1 MTADAGRVALVTG
14 ANGFIGSSLCRELT
28 RHGLQV
34 IGTVRHD
41 SDLSLLEGL
50 NVELVTTDLR
60 CRGTIRLPERTD
72 YIIHAAAP
80 VSDSATDV
88 ECESGI
94 YAATCNLAEATLT
107 QCPALRRFIYISTA
121 LVLGYCRAGISPS
134 RPGRSAAHI
143 PYVRY
148 KQRAEELLLRLH
160 RTRGL
165 PVVILR
171 PADVYGQF
179 DRTSIAPMCRSLER
193 GLPLL
198 VGRGRARLAYCHV
211 GTLVQAVLQA
221 CDAEQ
226 AVGRCY
232 TVANL
237 TTPSWQDFFGHL
249 GAGLGCT
256 PRRPLPASLA
266 FGLTLVSE
274 LLHRLVPLARP
285 PLTRYRFRRA
295 TADTTY
301 DVADSL
307 HALGISPDEDIA
319 GQLQAAACWFRE
331 CRAVR
336 Q

>member
-1 MTADAGRVALVTG
+1 MTAGTGRVALVTG
-14 ANGFIGSSLCRELT
+14 ANGFIGSNLCRELT
-28 RHGLQV
+28 QLGLRV

-60 CRGTIRLPERTD
+60 CRRAIRLPGEVG

-80 VSDSATDV
+80 VSDSATDA
-88 ECESGI
+88 ECASGI
-94 YAATCNLAEATLT
+94 CQATQNLAEAALV
-107 QCPALRRFIYISTA
+107 QCRSLQRFIYISTA
-121 LVLGYCRAGISPS
+121 LVLGYCRTGISAS
-134 RPGRSAAHI
+134 RPGRSAEHLA
-143 PYVRY
+143 YVRH
-148 KQRAEELLLRLH
+148 KKRAEELLLQLC

-171 PADVYGQF
+171 PADVYGPF
-179 DRTSIAPMCRSLER
+179 DRTSIVPMCRSLER

-198 VGRGRARLAYCHV
+198 VGSGRVRLAYCHV
-211 GTLVQAVLQA
+211 GTLTQAVLQA
-221 CDAEQ
+221 CDMEK

-237 TTPSWQDFFGHL
+237 TTPSWREFFSHL
-249 GAGLGCT
+249 SAGLSCP
-256 PRRPLPASLA
+256 PRRPLPASFA
-266 FGLTLVSE
+266 FGLTLISE
-274 LLHRLVPLARP
+274 LLHRFVPIARP

-301 DVADSL
+301 TVADSL
-307 HALGISPDEDIA
+307 SELGISPDEDIA
-319 GQLQAAACWFRE
+319 GQLQAAARWFRE
-331 CRAVR
+331 CRAAR